1 MENNTYLLSKLTN
14 EEHLLVNSEVEKR
27 KKSPVVAYLLW
38 FFTGFMGGHRYFFH
52 KTGSAVAM
60 TLIFWLLVWLFG
72 LGAIITGIWQLVD
85 VFLINGWLKEDQNKV
100 ENEAIQE
107 ILSARSVEKKTDV
120 PEQSPKDSENSENS
134 ENSKQVENEKD

>member
-1 MENNTYLLSKLTN
+1 MESNTYLLSKLTN
-14 EEHLLVNSEVEKR
+14 EERLLVNSEVEKN

-72 LGAIITGIWQLVD
+72 LGAIITGIWELVD
-85 VFLINGWLKEDQNKV
+85 VFLINGWLKENQNKV
-100 ENEAIQE
+100 ENQAAQE
-107 ILSARSVEKKTDV
+107 ILTSRAHEQNAEQAEDSVQPEETSA
-120 PEQSPKDSENSENS
+120 EQSD
-134 ENSKQVENEKD
+134 